1 MKKED
6 ELMKEFL
13 QEELEKES
21 ARIKEEVEQ
30 DPPLTESGPDPEL
43 KNKIWKQA
51 EEIRRQREAYENL
64 SEADKE
70 ALRLGKELQLR
81 REEKAR
87 EEFSEELAPESLE
100 LAAGAEERQPESQSE
115 IQTAQGN
122 QTKKVRVRKRRKK
135 TIVALAVA
143 LVAVLGVGMTSF
155 GDGGFV
161 AETVKQWMNGRKNTQ
176 IDTEKDDKAI
186 YNQDNSEK
194 VFEEIKQEFGFD
206 PVRLDYKPT
215 NMEMVDYI
223 LEPDFLSS
231 TIYYQYGENVFM
243 YFMAPIYQDFSFG
256 YDIEDTIVDEYV
268 KTVKNTKIE
277 VTEYL
282 IEESNQQEFSARFEY
297 KDVTYILTGIIEKDE
312 FEKILENLHF
322 LKKKAKDFGSSC
334 VYILEERKYEKKKVT
349 IKGSDDDGSSGIG
362 IRSIRSDGKGIRGEC

>member
-115 IQTAQGN
+115 IQTAQGS
-122 QTKKVRVRKRRKK
+122 QTPKVRVRKRRKK

-161 AETVKQWMNGRKNTQ
+161 AETVDRILGGRKTTNITAE
-176 IDTEKDDKAI
+176 D
-186 YNQDNSEK
+186 DNSDITHQ
-194 VFEEIKQEFGFD
+194 EEIAEEDVYQQIKDQFGFD

-215 NMEMVDYI
+215 KMKLIDFT
-223 LEPDFLSS
+223 LEPEFLASN
-231 TIYYQYGENVFM
+231 IYYQYKDNIFTYIIQPV
-243 YFMAPIYQDFSFG
+243 YQGFSFG
-256 YDIEDTIVDEYV
+256 YDIEDTIVDEYA
-268 KTVKNTKIE
+268 KTVKGIKIQ

-282 IEESNQQEFSARFEY
+282 IEESNQQEFSAEFQY
-297 KDVTYILTGIIEKDE
+297 KDITYILTGIIEKDE

-322 LKKKAKDFGSSC
+322 F
-334 VYILEERKYEKKKVT
+334 
-349 IKGSDDDGSSGIG
+349 
-362 IRSIRSDGKGIRGEC
+362 

>member
-81 REEKAR
+81 REEKVR

-143 LVAVLGVGMTSF
+143 LIAVLGVGMTSF
-155 GDGGFV
+155 GDGGYVQKFFDQV
-161 AETVKQWMNGRKNTQ
+161 VGNRVMTQ
-176 IDTEKDDKAI
+176 IDSEKDKRHSKSAE
-186 YNQDNSEK
+186 NEEEK
-194 VFEEIKQEFGFD
+194 VFERIKEEFGFD
-206 PVRLDYKPT
+206 AVRLDYKPFD
-215 NMEMVDYI
+215 MEMLDYM
-223 LEPDFLSS
+223 LESEFM
-231 TIYYQYGENVFM
+231 TTIIYYQYGENIFT
-243 YFMAPIYQDFSFG
+243 YTITPAYQDFSFG
-256 YDIEDTIVDEYV
+256 YDIEDTVIDEYM
-268 KTVKNTKIE
+268 KTVGDTEIQ

-282 IEESNQQEFSARFEY
+282 IEASKQQEFSAEFEY

-322 LKKKAKDFGSSC
+322 F
-334 VYILEERKYEKKKVT
+334 
-349 IKGSDDDGSSGIG
+349 
-362 IRSIRSDGKGIRGEC
+362 

>member
-30 DPPLTESGPDPEL
+30 DPLLTESGPDPEL

-87 EEFSEELAPESLE
+87 EEFSEELTPESLE

-115 IQTAQGN
+115 IQTAQGS
-122 QTKKVRVRKRRKK
+122 QTPKVRVRKRRKK

-143 LVAVLGVGMTSF
+143 LVAVLGVGITSF

-161 AETVKQWMNGRKNTQ
+161 AETVDRILGGRKTTNITAESDDSNITKQEEIVEEKVYQQ
-176 IDTEKDDKAI
+176 IKDD
-186 YNQDNSEK
+186 
-194 VFEEIKQEFGFD
+194 FGFD
-206 PVRLDYKPT
+206 PVRIAYKPL
-215 NMEMVDYI
+215 NMEMLDYT
-223 LEPDFLSS
+223 LEEEFLSA
-231 TIYYQYGENVFM
+231 IMYYQYRENIFTYYITPV
-243 YFMAPIYQDFSFG
+243 YQDFSFG

-268 KTVKNTKIE
+268 KNVGNIKIQ

-282 IEESNQQEFSARFEY
+282 IEESKQQEFSAEFEY
-297 KDVTYILTGIIEKDE
+297 KDITYILTGIIEKDE

-322 LKKKAKDFGSSC
+322 F
-334 VYILEERKYEKKKVT
+334 
-349 IKGSDDDGSSGIG
+349 
-362 IRSIRSDGKGIRGEC
+362 

>member
-30 DPPLTESGPDPEL
+30 DPPLTESGADPEL

-81 REEKAR
+81 REEKAW

-115 IQTAQGN
+115 IQTAQGS
-122 QTKKVRVRKRRKK
+122 QTPKVRVRKRRKK

-161 AETVKQWMNGRKNTQ
+161 AETVDRILGGRKTTNINSESENTDVTQ
-176 IDTEKDDKAI
+176 QEEITE
-186 YNQDNSEK
+186 EK
-194 VFEEIKQEFGFD
+194 VFQEIKDEFGFD
-206 PVRLDYKPT
+206 PVRLDYKPQK
-215 NMEMVDYI
+215 MKYADSLVDRD
-223 LEPDFLSS
+223 LLTTS
-231 TIYYQYGENVFM
+231 IYYQYGNSLLTYTMTF
-243 YFMAPIYQDFSFG
+243 AYQDFSFG
-256 YDIEDTIVDEYV
+256 FDIEDVIVDEYV
-268 KTVKNTKIE
+268 KTVKNTNIQ
-277 VTEYL
+277 VTEYRVKD
-282 IEESNQQEFSARFEY
+282 SNEQEFSAEFQY
-297 KDVTYILTGIIEKDE
+297 KDISYFLSGVIEKGE

-322 LKKKAKDFGSSC
+322 F
-334 VYILEERKYEKKKVT
+334 
-349 IKGSDDDGSSGIG
+349 
-362 IRSIRSDGKGIRGEC
+362 

>member
-6 ELMKEFL
+6 ELMKDFL

-81 REEKAR
+81 REEKVR

-115 IQTAQGN
+115 IQNTQGS
-122 QTKKVRVRKRRKK
+122 QTPKVRVRKRRKK

-143 LVAVLGVGMTSF
+143 LIAVLGVGITSF

-161 AETVKQWMNGRKNTQ
+161 AETVDRILGGRKTTNITAESENTDVTQ
-176 IDTEKDDKAI
+176 QEEITE
-186 YNQDNSEK
+186 EK
-194 VFEEIKQEFGFD
+194 VFQEIKDEFGFD
-206 PVRLDYKPT
+206 PVRLDYKPQK
-215 NMEMVDYI
+215 MKYADSLVDRD
-223 LEPDFLSS
+223 LLTTS
-231 TIYYQYGENVFM
+231 IYYQYGNSLLTYTMTF
-243 YFMAPIYQDFSFG
+243 AYQDFSFG
-256 YDIEDTIVDEYV
+256 FDIEDVIVDEYV
-268 KTVKNTKIE
+268 KTVKNTNIQ
-277 VTEYL
+277 VTEYRVKD
-282 IEESNQQEFSARFEY
+282 SNEQEFSAEFQY
-297 KDVTYILTGIIEKDE
+297 KDISYFLSGVIEKGE

-322 LKKKAKDFGSSC
+322 F
-334 VYILEERKYEKKKVT
+334 
-349 IKGSDDDGSSGIG
+349 
-362 IRSIRSDGKGIRGEC
+362 

>member
-30 DPPLTESGPDPEL
+30 DPPLTESGPEPEL

-143 LVAVLGVGMTSF
+143 LVAVLGVGITSF
-155 GDGGFV
+155 GDGGYV
-161 AETVKQWMNGRKNTQ
+161 IETVKQWMNGRKNTQ

-186 YNQDNSEK
+186 YDQDNSEK

-206 PVRLDYKPT
+206 AVRFDYKPKK
-215 NMEMVDYI
+215 MKMVDYTI
-223 LEPDFLSS
+223 EREFL
-231 TIYYQYGENVFM
+231 TTIIYYQYGENVFT
-243 YFMAPIYQDFSFG
+243 YTIAPVYQDFSFG
-256 YDIEDTIVDEYV
+256 YDIEDTVVDEYI
-268 KTVKNTKIE
+268 KTVQDTDIH

-282 IEESNQQEFSARFEY
+282 IEASNQQEFSAEFEY
-297 KDVTYILTGIIEKDE
+297 KDITYILTGIIPKDE

-322 LKKKAKDFGSSC
+322 F
-334 VYILEERKYEKKKVT
+334 
-349 IKGSDDDGSSGIG
+349 
-362 IRSIRSDGKGIRGEC
+362 

>member
-51 EEIRRQREAYENL
+51 EEIRRQREAYKNL

-115 IQTAQGN
+115 IQTAQGS
-122 QTKKVRVRKRRKK
+122 QTPKVRVRKRRKK

-143 LVAVLGVGMTSF
+143 LIAVLGVGMTSF
-155 GDGGFV
+155 GDRGV
-161 AETVKQWMNGRKNTQ
+161 VIETVDRILGGRKTTN
-176 IDTEKDDKAI
+176 I
-186 YNQDNSEK
+186 NSESDDTD
-194 VFEEIKQEFGFD
+194 VTQQEEIVEEEVLQRIKDEFGFD
-206 PVRLDYKPT
+206 VVRLVYRPTDMKMIDYMLDQEFMT
-215 NMEMVDYI
+215 VI
-223 LEPDFLSS
+223 
-231 TIYYQYGENVFM
+231 IYYQYGENIFTYTM
-243 YFMAPIYQDFSFG
+243 TPAYQDFSFG
-256 YDIEDTIVDEYV
+256 YDIEDTVIDEYI
-268 KTVKNTKIE
+268 KTVGDTEIH

-282 IEESNQQEFSARFEY
+282 IEASNQQEFSAEFEY
-297 KDVTYILTGIIEKDE
+297 KDITYILTGIIEKDE

-322 LKKKAKDFGSSC
+322 F
-334 VYILEERKYEKKKVT
+334 
-349 IKGSDDDGSSGIG
+349 
-362 IRSIRSDGKGIRGEC
+362 

>member
-115 IQTAQGN
+115 IQTAQGS
-122 QTKKVRVRKRRKK
+122 QTPKVRVRKRRKK

-143 LVAVLGVGMTSF
+143 LVAVLGVGITSF

-161 AETVKQWMNGRKNTQ
+161 AETVDRILGGRKTTNINSESENTDVTQ
-176 IDTEKDDKAI
+176 QEEIAE
-186 YNQDNSEK
+186 EK
-194 VFEEIKQEFGFD
+194 VFQQIKNEFGFD
-206 PVRLDYKPT
+206 AVRLDYKPKK
-215 NMEMVDYI
+215 MKMVDSMVDQTLLI
-223 LEPDFLSS
+223 AN
-231 TIYYQYGENVFM
+231 IYYELNDQQITYTIIPV
-243 YFMAPIYQDFSFG
+243 YRDSSSG
-256 YDIEDTIVDEYV
+256 YDVEDEIVSEYIKEV
-268 KTVKNTKIE
+268 KGTQIE
-277 VTEYL
+277 VTEYKIKDL
-282 IEESNQQEFSARFEY
+282 EQLEFSAHFRHE
-297 KDVTYILTGIIEKDE
+297 DAEYILTGIIEKDE

-322 LKKKAKDFGSSC
+322 F
-334 VYILEERKYEKKKVT
+334 
-349 IKGSDDDGSSGIG
+349 
-362 IRSIRSDGKGIRGEC
+362 

>member
-100 LAAGAEERQPESQSE
+100 LAAGAEESRPESQPE
-115 IQTAQGN
+115 MQNTQGN

-143 LVAVLGVGMTSF
+143 LIAVLGVGITSF

-161 AETVKQWMNGRKNTQ
+161 QKFFDQVVGNRVMTQ
-176 IDTEKDDKAI
+176 IDSEKDKEHSKSAENEEEKA
-186 YNQDNSEK
+186 
-194 VFEEIKQEFGFD
+194 FEQIKEEFGID
-206 PVRLDYKPT
+206 PVRLDYKPQK
-215 NMEMVDYI
+215 MKYVDS
-223 LEPDFLSS
+223 LVDTDLLTTS
-231 TIYYQYGENVFM
+231 IYYQYGNNLLTYTMMF
-243 YFMAPIYQDFSFG
+243 AYQDFSFG
-256 YDIEDTIVDEYV
+256 FDIEDVIVDEYV
-268 KTVKNTKIE
+268 KTVKNTNIQ
-277 VTEYL
+277 VTEYRVKD
-282 IEESNQQEFSARFEY
+282 SNEQEFSAEFQY
-297 KDVTYILTGIIEKDE
+297 KDISYFLSGVIEKGE

-322 LKKKAKDFGSSC
+322 F
-334 VYILEERKYEKKKVT
+334 
-349 IKGSDDDGSSGIG
+349 
-362 IRSIRSDGKGIRGEC
+362 

>member
-70 ALRLGKELQLR
+70 VLRLGKELQLR

-115 IQTAQGN
+115 IQTAQGS
-122 QTKKVRVRKRRKK
+122 QTPKVRVRKRRKK

-143 LVAVLGVGMTSF
+143 LIAVLGVGMTSF

-161 AETVKQWMNGRKNTQ
+161 AETVDRILGGRKTTNINSESDDTDVTQ
-176 IDTEKDDKAI
+176 QEEITE
-186 YNQDNSEK
+186 EK
-194 VFEEIKQEFGFD
+194 VFQQIKDEFGFD
-206 PVRLDYKPT
+206 VVRLDYKPFDMRMT
-215 NMEMVDYI
+215 DYI
-223 LEPDFLSS
+223 LEQEFM
-231 TIYYQYGENVFM
+231 TTIIYYQYGKNIFT
-243 YFMAPIYQDFSFG
+243 YTITPAYQDFSFG

-268 KTVKNTKIE
+268 KIVENTKIQ

-282 IEESNQQEFSARFEY
+282 IEESNQQEFSAEFEY

-322 LKKKAKDFGSSC
+322 F
-334 VYILEERKYEKKKVT
+334 
-349 IKGSDDDGSSGIG
+349 
-362 IRSIRSDGKGIRGEC
+362 

>member
-115 IQTAQGN
+115 IQTAQGS

-143 LVAVLGVGMTSF
+143 LIAVLGVGITSF
-155 GDGGFV
+155 GDRGV
-161 AETVKQWMNGRKNTQ
+161 VIETVDRILGGRKTTNINSESDDTDVTQ
-176 IDTEKDDKAI
+176 QEEITE
-186 YNQDNSEK
+186 EK
-194 VFEEIKQEFGFD
+194 VFQKIKNEFGFD
-206 PVRLDYKPT
+206 AVRLVYRPID
-215 NMEMVDYI
+215 MEMVDYT
-223 LEPDFLSS
+223 LEPEFLAA
-231 TIYYQYGENVFM
+231 TIYYQYGENIFT
-243 YFMAPIYQDFSFG
+243 YNIAPVYQNFSFG
-256 YDIEDTIVDEYV
+256 YDIEDTIIDEYI
-268 KTVKNTKIE
+268 KTVEDTEIH

-282 IEESNQQEFSARFEY
+282 IEASNQQEFSAEFEY
-297 KDVTYILTGIIEKDE
+297 KDITYILTGIIEKDE

-322 LKKKAKDFGSSC
+322 F
-334 VYILEERKYEKKKVT
+334 
-349 IKGSDDDGSSGIG
+349 
-362 IRSIRSDGKGIRGEC
+362 

>member
-81 REEKAR
+81 REEKVR

-143 LVAVLGVGMTSF
+143 LIAVLGVGITSF
-155 GDGGFV
+155 GDGGYV
-161 AETVKQWMNGRKNTQ
+161 IETVKQWMNGRKNTQ

-186 YNQDNSEK
+186 YDQDNSEK

-206 PVRLDYKPT
+206 AVRFDYKPKK
-215 NMEMVDYI
+215 MKMVDYTI
-223 LEPDFLSS
+223 EREFL
-231 TIYYQYGENVFM
+231 TTIIYYQYGENVFT
-243 YFMAPIYQDFSFG
+243 YTIAPVYQDFSFG
-256 YDIEDTIVDEYV
+256 YDIEDTVVDEYI
-268 KTVKNTKIE
+268 KTVQDTDIH

-282 IEESNQQEFSARFEY
+282 IEASNQQEFSAEFEY
-297 KDVTYILTGIIEKDE
+297 KDITYILTGIIEKGE

-322 LKKKAKDFGSSC
+322 F
-334 VYILEERKYEKKKVT
+334 
-349 IKGSDDDGSSGIG
+349 
-362 IRSIRSDGKGIRGEC
+362 

>member
-115 IQTAQGN
+115 IQNTQGK

-143 LVAVLGVGMTSF
+143 LIAVLGVGITSF

-161 AETVKQWMNGRKNTQ
+161 VETVDRILGGRKNVN
-176 IDTEKDDKAI
+176 INVDKNDESTNAE
-186 YNQDNSEK
+186 NDREEK
-194 VFEEIKQEFGFD
+194 VFQQIKDDFQFD
-206 PVRLDYKPT
+206 PVRMDYKPLD
-215 NMEMVDYI
+215 MEMVDYI
-223 LEPDFLSS
+223 LEPEFLSAS
-231 TIYYQYGENVFM
+231 IYYQYGENVLT
-243 YFMAPIYQDFSFG
+243 YYITPVYQGLSFG
-256 YDIEDTIVDEYV
+256 YDIEDPVVDKYIKKVED
-268 KTVKNTKIE
+268 TEIH

-282 IEESNQQEFSARFEY
+282 IEASNQQEFSAEFEY
-297 KDVTYILTGIIEKDE
+297 KDITYILTGIIEKDE

-322 LKKKAKDFGSSC
+322 F
-334 VYILEERKYEKKKVT
+334 
-349 IKGSDDDGSSGIG
+349 
-362 IRSIRSDGKGIRGEC
+362 

>member
-6 ELMKEFL
+6 ELMKDFL

-100 LAAGAEERQPESQSE
+100 LAAGAEESRPESQSE
-115 IQTAQGN
+115 IQTAQGS
-122 QTKKVRVRKRRKK
+122 QTPKVRVRKRRKK

-161 AETVKQWMNGRKNTQ
+161 AETVDRILGGRKTTNITAE
-176 IDTEKDDKAI
+176 D
-186 YNQDNSEK
+186 DNSDITQQ
-194 VFEEIKQEFGFD
+194 EEIEEEKIYQQIKDQFGFD
-206 PVRLDYKPT
+206 AVRMDYKPT
-215 NMEMVDYI
+215 KMKLIDYI
-223 LEPDFLSS
+223 LDQELLSS
-231 TIYYQYGENVFM
+231 TIYYQYKENTFT
-243 YFMAPIYQDFSFG
+243 YIIKPIYQGFSFG
-256 YDIEDTIVDEYV
+256 YDIEDIIVDEYI
-268 KTVKNTKIE
+268 KNGTRHR
-277 VTEYL
+277 
-282 IEESNQQEFSARFEY
+282 N
-297 KDVTYILTGIIEKDE
+297 
-312 FEKILENLHF
+312 
-322 LKKKAKDFGSSC
+322 SC
-334 VYILEERKYEKKKVT
+334 NRIF
-349 IKGSDDDGSSGIG
+349 D
-362 IRSIRSDGKGIRGEC
+362 RSIKSAGIFGRI

>member
-115 IQTAQGN
+115 IQTAQGS
-122 QTKKVRVRKRRKK
+122 QTPKVRVRKRRKK

-143 LVAVLGVGMTSF
+143 LVAVLGVGITSF

-161 AETVKQWMNGRKNTQ
+161 VETVDRILGGRKNVN
-176 IDTEKDDKAI
+176 INVDKEDESIQAE
-186 YNQDNSEK
+186 NDQEEK
-194 VFEEIKQEFGFD
+194 VFQQIKDEFGFD
-206 PVRLDYKPT
+206 AVRMDYKPT
-215 NMEMVDYI
+215 KMKLIDYM
-223 LEPDFLSS
+223 LD
-231 TIYYQYGENVFM
+231 Q
-243 YFMAPIYQDFSFG
+243 
-256 YDIEDTIVDEYV
+256 
-268 KTVKNTKIE
+268 
-277 VTEYL
+277 
-282 IEESNQQEFSARFEY
+282 
-297 KDVTYILTGIIEKDE
+297 
-312 FEKILENLHF
+312 
-322 LKKKAKDFGSSC
+322 
-334 VYILEERKYEKKKVT
+334 
-349 IKGSDDDGSSGIG
+349 
-362 IRSIRSDGKGIRGEC
+362 

>member
-115 IQTAQGN
+115 IQTAQGS
-122 QTKKVRVRKRRKK
+122 QTPKVRVRKRRKK

-143 LVAVLGVGMTSF
+143 LIAVLGVGITSF
-155 GDGGFV
+155 CDGGFV
-161 AETVKQWMNGRKNTQ
+161 AETVDRILGGRKNVNINVVKDEDAISAENDQEEKIFQQ
-176 IDTEKDDKAI
+176 IKD
-186 YNQDNSEK
+186 
-194 VFEEIKQEFGFD
+194 EFGID
-206 PVRLDYKPT
+206 PVRLDYKPQKMKLFDSLIDKT
-215 NMEMVDYI
+215 MLTAN
-223 LEPDFLSS
+223 
-231 TIYYQYGENVFM
+231 IYYQYGENMLTYTIAFT
-243 YFMAPIYQDFSFG
+243 YQDFSFG
-256 YDIEDTIVDEYV
+256 FDIEDTIIDEY
-268 KTVKNTKIE
+268 TKEVEGVTIE

-282 IEESNQQEFSARFEY
+282 VQDLNKQEFSAEFQYENTSY
-297 KDVTYILTGIIEKDE
+297 LITGIIEKEE

-322 LKKKAKDFGSSC
+322 F
-334 VYILEERKYEKKKVT
+334 
-349 IKGSDDDGSSGIG
+349 
-362 IRSIRSDGKGIRGEC
+362 

>member
-115 IQTAQGN
+115 IQTAQGS
-122 QTKKVRVRKRRKK
+122 QTPKVRVRKRRKK

-143 LVAVLGVGMTSF
+143 LIAVLGVGITSF

-161 AETVKQWMNGRKNTQ
+161 VETVKQLLGNRQLTNIDTDHAGKEKA
-176 IDTEKDDKAI
+176 IDTEEESVYQKIKD
-186 YNQDNSEK
+186 
-194 VFEEIKQEFGFD
+194 EFGFD
-206 PVRLDYKPT
+206 PVRLVYKPI
-215 NMEMVDYI
+215 NMEVVDYI
-223 LEPDFLSS
+223 LEPEFMAAI
-231 TIYYQYGENVFM
+231 IYYQYGENILS
-243 YFMAPIYQDFSFG
+243 YTIAPVYQNFSLG
-256 YDIEDTIVDEYV
+256 YDIEDTIVDEYK
-268 KTVKNTKIE
+268 KTVGDTEIQ

-282 IEESNQQEFSARFEY
+282 IEDSKQQEFSAEFQY
-297 KDVTYILTGIIEKDE
+297 KDISYILTGIIEKDE

-322 LKKKAKDFGSSC
+322 F
-334 VYILEERKYEKKKVT
+334 
-349 IKGSDDDGSSGIG
+349 
-362 IRSIRSDGKGIRGEC
+362 

>member
-70 ALRLGKELQLR
+70 AMRLGKELQLR

-115 IQTAQGN
+115 IQTAQGS
-122 QTKKVRVRKRRKK
+122 QTPKVRVRKRRKK

-143 LVAVLGVGMTSF
+143 LIAVLGVGITSF

-161 AETVKQWMNGRKNTQ
+161 AETVKQLLGNRQLTN
-176 IDTEKDDKAI
+176 IDTEHEGKEKTIDTEEENVYQKIKD
-186 YNQDNSEK
+186 
-194 VFEEIKQEFGFD
+194 EFGFD
-206 PVRLDYKPT
+206 PVRLDYKPQRMKIMDY
-215 NMEMVDYI
+215 NLEME
-223 LEPDFLSS
+223 FL
-231 TIYYQYGENVFM
+231 TTIIYYKYGENVFT
-243 YFMAPIYQDFSFG
+243 YTIAPVYQDFSFG

-268 KTVKNTKIE
+268 KTVKNTKIQ

-282 IEESNQQEFSARFEY
+282 IEESNQQEFSAEFKY
-297 KDVTYILTGIIEKDE
+297 QDVTYILTGIIEKDE

-322 LKKKAKDFGSSC
+322 F
-334 VYILEERKYEKKKVT
+334 
-349 IKGSDDDGSSGIG
+349 
-362 IRSIRSDGKGIRGEC
+362 

>member
-100 LAAGAEERQPESQSE
+100 LAAGAEERQPESHSE
-115 IQTAQGN
+115 IQTAQGS
-122 QTKKVRVRKRRKK
+122 QTPKVRMRKRRKK

-161 AETVKQWMNGRKNTQ
+161 AETVDRILGGRKTTNINSESENTDVTQ
-176 IDTEKDDKAI
+176 QEEIAE
-186 YNQDNSEK
+186 EK
-194 VFEEIKQEFGFD
+194 VFQQIKNEFGFD
-206 PVRLDYKPT
+206 AVRLDYKPKK
-215 NMEMVDYI
+215 MKMVDSMVDQTLLI
-223 LEPDFLSS
+223 AN
-231 TIYYQYGENVFM
+231 IYYELNDQQITYTIIPV
-243 YFMAPIYQDFSFG
+243 YRDSSSG
-256 YDIEDTIVDEYV
+256 YDVEDEIVSEYIKEV
-268 KTVKNTKIE
+268 KGTQIE
-277 VTEYL
+277 VTEYKIKDL
-282 IEESNQQEFSARFEY
+282 EQLEFSAHFRHE
-297 KDVTYILTGIIEKDE
+297 DAEYILTGIIEKEE

-322 LKKKAKDFGSSC
+322 F
-334 VYILEERKYEKKKVT
+334 
-349 IKGSDDDGSSGIG
+349 
-362 IRSIRSDGKGIRGEC
+362 

>member
-51 EEIRRQREAYENL
+51 EEIRRQREAYKNL

-87 EEFSEELAPESLE
+87 EEFSEELTPESLE

-115 IQTAQGN
+115 IQTAQGS
-122 QTKKVRVRKRRKK
+122 QTPKVRVRKRRKK

-143 LVAVLGVGMTSF
+143 LVAVLGVGITSF

-161 AETVKQWMNGRKNTQ
+161 AETVDRILGGRKTTNINSESENTDVTQ
-176 IDTEKDDKAI
+176 QEEIAE
-186 YNQDNSEK
+186 EK
-194 VFEEIKQEFGFD
+194 VFQQIKNEFGFD
-206 PVRLDYKPT
+206 AVRLDYKPKK
-215 NMEMVDYI
+215 MKMVDSMVDQTLLI
-223 LEPDFLSS
+223 AN
-231 TIYYQYGENVFM
+231 IYYELNDQQITYTIIPV
-243 YFMAPIYQDFSFG
+243 YRDSSSG
-256 YDIEDTIVDEYV
+256 YDVEDEIVSEYIKEV
-268 KTVKNTKIE
+268 KGTQIE
-277 VTEYL
+277 VTEYKIKDL
-282 IEESNQQEFSARFEY
+282 EQLEFSAHFRHE
-297 KDVTYILTGIIEKDE
+297 DAEYILTGIIEKDE

-322 LKKKAKDFGSSC
+322 F
-334 VYILEERKYEKKKVT
+334 
-349 IKGSDDDGSSGIG
+349 
-362 IRSIRSDGKGIRGEC
+362 

>member
-100 LAAGAEERQPESQSE
+100 LAAGAEESRPESQPE
-115 IQTAQGN
+115 IQNTQGN
-122 QTKKVRVRKRRKK
+122 QTPKVRVRKRRKK

-143 LVAVLGVGMTSF
+143 LVAVLGVGITSF

-161 AETVKQWMNGRKNTQ
+161 IETVDRILGGRKNVN
-176 IDTEKDDKAI
+176 INVATEKETLKAE
-186 YNQDNSEK
+186 NDEEEK
-194 VFEEIKQEFGFD
+194 IFQKIKDEFGFD
-206 PVRLDYKPT
+206 PVRLVYRPAD
-215 NMEMVDYI
+215 MEMIDYI
-223 LEPDFLSS
+223 LEPEFLAA
-231 TIYYQYGENVFM
+231 TIYYQYGENIFT
-243 YFMAPIYQDFSFG
+243 YNIAPVYQNFSFG
-256 YDIEDTIVDEYV
+256 YDIEDTIIDEYI
-268 KTVKNTKIE
+268 KTVGDTEIH

-282 IEESNQQEFSARFEY
+282 IEASNQQEFSAEFEY
-297 KDVTYILTGIIEKDE
+297 KDITYILTGIIEKGE

-322 LKKKAKDFGSSC
+322 F
-334 VYILEERKYEKKKVT
+334 
-349 IKGSDDDGSSGIG
+349 
-362 IRSIRSDGKGIRGEC
+362 

>member
-70 ALRLGKELQLR
+70 AMRLGKELQLR

-115 IQTAQGN
+115 IQTAQGS
-122 QTKKVRVRKRRKK
+122 QTPKVRVRKRRKK

-143 LVAVLGVGMTSF
+143 LVAVLGVGITSF

-161 AETVKQWMNGRKNTQ
+161 IETVDRILGGRKNVN
-176 IDTEKDDKAI
+176 INVATEKETLKAE
-186 YNQDNSEK
+186 NDEEEK
-194 VFEEIKQEFGFD
+194 IFQKIKDEFGFD
-206 PVRLDYKPT
+206 PVRLVYRPAD
-215 NMEMVDYI
+215 MEMIDYI
-223 LEPDFLSS
+223 LEPEFLAA
-231 TIYYQYGENVFM
+231 TIYYQYGENIFT
-243 YFMAPIYQDFSFG
+243 YNIAPVYQNFSFG
-256 YDIEDTIVDEYV
+256 YDIEDTIIDEYI
-268 KTVKNTKIE
+268 KTVGDTEIH

-282 IEESNQQEFSARFEY
+282 IEASNQQEFSAEFEY
-297 KDVTYILTGIIEKDE
+297 KDITYILTGIIEKGE

-322 LKKKAKDFGSSC
+322 F
-334 VYILEERKYEKKKVT
+334 
-349 IKGSDDDGSSGIG
+349 
-362 IRSIRSDGKGIRGEC
+362 

>member
-115 IQTAQGN
+115 IQNTQGN

-161 AETVKQWMNGRKNTQ
+161 AETVDRILGGRKTTNINSESENTDVTQ
-176 IDTEKDDKAI
+176 QEEITE
-186 YNQDNSEK
+186 EK
-194 VFEEIKQEFGFD
+194 VFQEIKDEFGFD
-206 PVRLDYKPT
+206 PVRLDYKPQK
-215 NMEMVDYI
+215 MKYADSLVDRD
-223 LEPDFLSS
+223 LLTKS
-231 TIYYQYGENVFM
+231 IYYQYGNSLLTYTMTF
-243 YFMAPIYQDFSFG
+243 AYQDFSFG
-256 YDIEDTIVDEYV
+256 FDIEDVIVDEYV
-268 KTVKNTKIE
+268 KTVKNTNIQ
-277 VTEYL
+277 VTEYRVKD
-282 IEESNQQEFSARFEY
+282 SNEQEFSAEFQY
-297 KDVTYILTGIIEKDE
+297 KDISYFLSGVIEKGE

-322 LKKKAKDFGSSC
+322 F
-334 VYILEERKYEKKKVT
+334 
-349 IKGSDDDGSSGIG
+349 
-362 IRSIRSDGKGIRGEC
+362 